1 MNDVKRENLKR
12 NVVDQ
17 VEKVVDDYKPFEA
30 VIDIYVGMLLQ
41 KENLESRIKDN
52 KNNMIKL
59 FLLSLKA
66 ESRITKIILSCS
78 RHSRN

>member
-1 MNDVKRENLKR
+1 MNDEKRVNLKR

-52 KNNMIKL
+52 KNNFIMFQALKELNEDINKYKEELMI
-59 FLLSLKA
+59 
-66 ESRITKIILSCS
+66 
-78 RHSRN
+78 

>member
-52 KNNMIKL
+52 KNNFIMFQALKELNEDINKYKEELMI
-59 FLLSLKA
+59 
-66 ESRITKIILSCS
+66 
-78 RHSRN
+78 